1 MWPSLSDVVASL
13 LIVCSFCVVP
23 LVSIGLIGY
32 VALNR
37 KWSLP
42 LVALVIALLVV
53 GLWIGIVLLLNAQ
66 SGYA

>member
-1 MWPSLSDVVASL
+1 MWPTLPDVVASL

-23 LVSIGLIGY
+23 LVPIGLIGY
-32 VALNR
+32 AALNR

-53 GLWIGIVLLLNAQ
+53 GLWIAIALLLNAQ
-66 SGYA
+66 SG